1 MTLSTAETELMEM
14 VDGMSAGEAVFV
26 LVKEVFKKV
35 KSVLWSDSQSAISI
49 LTTEGGNWRTLLRQ
63 TGGDERR
70 LASGAQSRRV
80 MIADM
85 ETKALAS
92 P

>member
-1 MTLSTAETELMEM
+1 MEM

-35 KSVLWSDSQSAISI
+35 KCVLWSDSQSAISI
-49 LTTEGGNWRTLLRQ
+49 LNHRRRQLEDETFEDEILLRQ

-70 LASGAQSRRV
+70 LARAQSRRSDDSGHRNEGAAG
-80 MIADM
+80 I
-85 ETKALAS
+85 
-92 P
+92 